1 MRSFDFREQHFCCLS
16 LGLSPP
22 RGAAVTK
29 PGRCLQLWP
38 WECPAVRG
46 RPAPRPCRRA
56 PGGRVLDSS
65 SRCRALGPT
74 PCPGAS
80 VSSPGLRFA
89 SADAEWGL
97 RAVSISARRSRRLVQ
112 VSGAGRRCRWPL
124 EFARR
129 SSGCGRAR
137 PRAEGSVCIF
147 VEGSKGRGHSG
158 RGHPVRGLP
167 KVEDETKGQTKG
179 LGAQSAGQG
188 GARPRGLWWPHD
200 FLEVRRGQSSSHGQ
214 PGGAT
219 PVQRA
224 TRASLRGGGHR
235 SFPLPEGQGK
245 GSHQGAPP
253 PVSCADKDTPH
264 PGHCALRPGFT

>member
-29 PGRCLQLWP
+29 PGRCLRLWP

-46 RPAPRPCRRA
+46 RPAPRPRRRA

-80 VSSPGLRFA
+80 ISSLGLRFA

-97 RAVSISARRSRRLVQ
+97 QAVSISARRSRRLVQ

-124 EFARR
+124 EFARK
-129 SSGCGRAR
+129 SSRCGRAR
-137 PRAEGSVCIF
+137 PRAEGSICIF
-147 VEGSKGRGHSG
+147 VEGKKGRGHSG

-179 LGAQSAGQG
+179 LGAQSAGRG
-188 GARPRGLWWPHD
+188 GASSRPLVASRL
-200 FLEVRRGQSSSHGQ
+200 
-214 PGGAT
+214 PGGEEGAELI
-219 PVQRA
+219 P
-224 TRASLRGGGHR
+224 R
-235 SFPLPEGQGK
+235 SPRRRHPGAAG
-245 GSHQGAPP
+245 HQGQLAGVGGAPLIP
-253 PVSCADKDTPH
+253 PLRRARKGFP
-264 PGHCALRPGFT
+264 PGSAPSGKLRR

>member
-29 PGRCLQLWP
+29 PGRCLRLWP

-46 RPAPRPCRRA
+46 RPAPRPRRRA

-179 LGAQSAGQG
+179 LGAQSAGRG
-188 GARPRGLWWPHD
+188 GASSRPLVASRL
-200 FLEVRRGQSSSHGQ
+200 
-214 PGGAT
+214 PGGEEGAELI
-219 PVQRA
+219 PRSPRRRHPGAAGHQGQLAGV
-224 TRASLRGGGHR
+224 GGGTAH
-235 SFPLPEGQGK
+235 FPSPKGK
-245 GSHQGAPP
+245 ERVPTRERP
-253 PVSCADKDTPH
+253 
-264 PGHCALRPGFT
+264 LR

>member
-1 MRSFDFREQHFCCLS
+1 MRPEDASS
-16 LGLSPP
+16 N
-22 RGAAVTK
+22 
-29 PGRCLQLWP
+29 
-38 WECPAVRG
+38 
-46 RPAPRPCRRA
+46 
-56 PGGRVLDSS
+56 SS

-97 RAVSISARRSRRLVQ
+97 QAVSISARRSRRLVQ

-179 LGAQSAGQG
+179 LGAQSAGWGRVLAASG
-188 GARPRGLWWPHD
+188 GLTTSWRW
-200 FLEVRRGQSSSHGQ
+200 
-214 PGGAT
+214 
-219 PVQRA
+219 
-224 TRASLRGGGHR
+224 GGGRAH
-235 SFPLPEGQGK
+235 PMVTPE
-245 GSHQGAPP
+245 APP
-253 PVSCADKDTPH
+253 RCSGP
-264 PGHCALRPGFT
+264 PGPACGGGWGTAHFPSPKGKERVPTRERPLR